1 MERTG
6 LTARLRH
13 TRPAVLPRRTLRPI
27 TRRRRTP
34 RRITQPVLAE
44 DIARRVA
51 EAEAAITA
59 AVVVVVRT
67 PAVEAAVIAASSNAT
82 NTRDGRHGRPV
93 FLR

>member
-1 MERTG
+1 M
-6 LTARLRH
+6 
-13 TRPAVLPRRTLRPI
+13 
-27 TRRRRTP
+27 
-34 RRITQPVLAE
+34 
-44 DIARRVA
+44 A

-82 NTRDGRHGRPV
+82 NTRDGRYGRPV